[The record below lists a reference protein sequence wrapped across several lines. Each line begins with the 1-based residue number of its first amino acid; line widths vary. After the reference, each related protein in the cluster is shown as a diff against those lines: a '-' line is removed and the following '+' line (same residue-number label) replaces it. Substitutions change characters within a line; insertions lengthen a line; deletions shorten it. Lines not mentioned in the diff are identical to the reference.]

1 MDKQVPVDPN
11 AVAPDVE
18 REGARPAAIVMTHG
32 HFDHVGALASLA
44 ERWDVPIY
52 AHPLELP
59 YLDGRSS
66 YPRPDPSVGGGM
78 MSAMSRFYP
87 RGPVDVGRWLRT
99 LPEDGAVPG
108 MPGWRWIHTPG
119 HTPWWRPIAVTEG
132 APFERRKRTSLGCRL
147 RPDRWN

>member
-66 YPRPDPSVGGGM
+66 YPRRPVLVSAPRSQRGG
-78 MSAMSRFYP
+78 RD
-87 RGPVDVGRWLRT
+87 DVGDVAL
-99 LPEDGAVPG
+99 LPARPRRRRPLAPDAAGGRGGA
-108 MPGWRWIHTPG
+108 G
-119 HTPWWRPIAVTEG
+119 HAGLALDPHAG
-132 APFERRKRTSLGCRL
+132 AHAMVAAYRR
-147 RPDRWN
+147 D